1 MMQPADLWD
10 CDDLA
15 LRWLSF
21 AKIPIFSKHWTSIF
35 TLDTVGLMIHALLAF
50 VSILASAFR
59 HRQGLVLENLALR
72 QQLAVYHR
80 RHPRPQL
87 RQRDRL
93 FWVWLSRV
101 WSQWRSALLIVKPE
115 TVLRWHREGFKLF
128 WTRLSRR
135 KDSGRPPV
143 IAQVKALIKQMAQ
156 ANPLWGAPRI
166 HGELLKLGI
175 NISERTVS
183 RLMPKNRKPPSQT
196 WRTFL
201 DNHFRELVSI
211 DFMTV
216 PTATFRVLYVFIVLA
231 HDRRRVL
238 HFNVTEHPTA
248 AWTAQQII
256 ETFPDETAPRFLLRD
271 RDQIYGEEFRLRVAG
286 MKIEEVITAARS
298 PWQNAYVERLIGSI
312 RRECLDHV
320 IVLGENHLRRI
331 LRSYFAYYHSSRTHL
346 SLCKDAPE
354 PRAKQPPEC
363 GPVIE
368 IAEVGGLHHRYE
380 RRAA

>member
-1 MMQPADLWD
+1 MISGLIA
-10 CDDLA
+10 CISAFFSAFSRHRDLA
-15 LRWLSF
+15 
-21 AKIPIFSKHWTSIF
+21 
-35 TLDTVGLMIHALLAF
+35 
-50 VSILASAFR
+50 
-59 HRQGLVLENLALR
+59 LENLALR
-72 QQLAVYHR
+72 QQLAIFKR
-80 RHPRPQL
+80 RHPRPRL
-87 RQRDRL
+87 RPTDRL
-93 FWVWLSRV
+93 FWVWLSKF
-101 WSQWRSALLIVKPE
+101 WTDWREALIIVKPE
-115 TVLRWHREGFKLF
+115 TVIAWHRQAFRF
-128 WTRLSRR
+128 YWRWLSRR
-135 KDSGRPPV
+135 KSIGRPTV
-143 IAQVKALIKQMAQ
+143 SAEIRTLIKQMAQ

-175 NISERTVS
+175 DISERTVS

-196 WRTFL
+196 WLTFL

-211 DFMTV
+211 DFLTV
-216 PTATFRVLYVFIVLA
+216 PTATFRVMYVLVVLA
-231 HDRRRVL
+231 HDRRRVV

-256 ETFPDETAPRFLLRD
+256 EAFPGETAPRFLLRD
-271 RDQIYGEEFRLRVAG
+271 RDQIYGEEFRRRVAG
-286 MKIEEVITAARS
+286 MRIEEVMTAPHS
-298 PWQNAYVERLIGSI
+298 PWQSPYVERLIGSI
-312 RRECLDHV
+312 RRECLDQV

-331 LRSYFAYYHSSRTHL
+331 LRSYIAYYHRSRTHL